1 MAAAARLYSVKPWQ
15 DAGMGSHRAELRLRA
30 TGGYGAFAWAHVEW
44 RLPGI
49 AVDAR
54 MLRLHA
60 AAGGDGSGEEE
71 EREELPLHVTSIDSE
86 SVTLLFEPPARP
98 VPRLHLYYLPF
109 VRTACETGP
118 SRACSTPYKLSS
130 ADDKCAA
137 DFGARVGDSVCC
149 GQTGTL
155 GDASAK
161 CPARAPTCTGYVA
174 GAAWGQCIVDARA
187 VQTGWARR
195 AAALAAAPGW
205 RDSIPRAAVTGF
217 QARGFI

>member
-1 MAAAARLYSVKPWQ
+1 
-15 DAGMGSHRAELRLRA
+15 MGSHRAELRLRA

-174 GAAWGQCIVDARA
+174 GAAWGQCIADARA